1 MSTAAP
7 PRRWTTEQMDALPED
22 GLRRELFRGLLR
34 ERPMTRRNRHHSRIE
49 TRLARFLDV
58 WLDSLPESKAQIVS
72 GEAGFRLARDP
83 DTAVGIDV
91 AYVSAEVA
99 ERDPKSAY
107 FEGAP
112 VLAVEILSPSDV
124 QEEIDEKVAIYLQ
137 TGVAVVWVVNP
148 RLETVTAYR
157 TDSPPAIFARGQELS
172 AEPHLPGFRVAV
184 ERLFGV

>member
-1 MSTAAP
+1 MI
-7 PRRWTTEQMDALPED
+7 ALPED
-22 GLRRELFRGLLR
+22 GLRREWFRGKLR

-49 TRLARFLDV
+49 ARIAQYLGA
-58 WLDSLPESKAQIVS
+58 WLDEQPEPRGLIVS

-99 ERDPKSAY
+99 AREPQAAY
-107 FEGAP
+107 FEGPP

-124 QEEIDEKVAIYLQ
+124 QEEIDEKVAVYLQ

-157 TDSPPAIFARGQELS
+157 TDSPPAIVAPGQDIT

-184 ERLFGV
+184 ERLFRA